1 MPTKSFLHEIGV
13 CPDNVCPLCESEVE
27 TIQHLFIYCRYIWNA
42 CFFIEGLIRKYS
54 GDKYFFLNDGNR
66 ILGHHMKPVES
77 LLIVKMLKEIWNV
90 RCKLAFNSYHSRS
103 DIDIIYQ
110 YKINLKNFLVMEKN
124 RLRND
129 VFQLHHMKNRALCIV
144 DEGNNLTFCF

>member
-1 MPTKSFLHEIGV
+1 M
-13 CPDNVCPLCESEVE
+13 
-27 TIQHLFIYCRYIWNA
+27 YCRNTWNA
-42 CFFIEGLIRKYS
+42 CVFIEGLVRKYS
-54 GDKYFFLNDGNR
+54 GEKHFFLNDSNR